1 MASSLPNRTFRST
14 GTETIQKGTMD
25 EDTPYA
31 VGTSILP
38 SLGQQDKCDVL
49 ENISHLYSC
58 RLREGILIF
67 KK

>member
-1 MASSLPNRTFRST
+1 
-14 GTETIQKGTMD
+14 MD

-31 VGTSILP
+31 DETSILP

-58 RLREGILIF
+58 RNPYFLKNETTLCLTLKNMWITNF
-67 KK
+67 T